1 MFPPATTPRSDLLPP
16 PPTAQ
21 GLSSCQCQNIK
32 FHFQAALPWLRWHQ
46 WGLLQKEEGDV
57 VGHDGQHVDDVHPVD
72 EEVDLVGAAGEPQ
85 EVLKGEPGD
94 ANRLNQGE
102 LWIVKRLS

>member
-1 MFPPATTPRSDLLPP
+1 MAL
-16 PPTAQ
+16 
-21 GLSSCQCQNIK
+21 GLSSCRCQNIE
-32 FHFQAALPWLRWHQ
+32 FHFQKLYYIPWLRWHQ

-57 VGHDGQHVDDVHPVD
+57 VRHDGQHVDDVHPVD
-72 EEVDLVGAAGEPQ
+72 EEVDLVGAASEPQ

-102 LWIVKRLS
+102 LWIVKRFS